1 MATQNN
7 DSFPVDHPE
16 SSDTESDQEGKILET
31 HVITTTVHKMKVN
44 PSYDFVE
51 KKQETL
57 VDPKASDSTPK
68 MTILIHSRSISTD
81 DPSADRCYVVQEN
94 ITDGVVIRTES
105 KKYLD
110 QNETEMTPEE
120 VQRFEED
127 WCNLWKPQ
135 ARQYPE
141 LDWKSLKYGS
151 KTQLPKY

>member
-31 HVITTTVHKMKVN
+31 HAITTTVHEMKVKG
-44 PSYDFVE
+44 YHLVE

-81 DPSADRCYVVQEN
+81 DPSIDDRCYVVQEN
-94 ITDGVVIRTES
+94 ITDGKVIRTEC

-110 QNETEMTPEE
+110 QNETKMTPEE
-120 VQRFEED
+120 VQKFEED
-127 WCNLWKPQ
+127 WSSLWKPMDK
-135 ARQYPE
+135 AE
-141 LDWKSLKYGS
+141 LD
-151 KTQLPKY
+151 

>member
-7 DSFPVDHPE
+7 DSFPVDCPE

-31 HVITTTVHKMKVN
+31 HAITTTVHEMKVKG
-44 PSYDFVE
+44 YHLME

-81 DPSADRCYVVQEN
+81 DPSIADRCYVVQEN
-94 ITDGVVIRTES
+94 ITDGVVIRTED

-110 QNETEMTPEE
+110 RNETEMTPEE

-135 ARQYPE
+135 ARLYPE